1 MFTDTLSPHTFRGI
15 KLLGAKKLLP
25 EASYLAGGTAI
36 ALRLGHRQ
44 SIDLDFFT
52 TKKFH
57 EQILERRLE
66 QTGKF
71 VKDQLDWQ
79 TIMGEFYDVKF
90 SLFYYSY
97 KILDKA
103 DDFYGVKVAGL
114 KDLAPMKL
122 HAIEDR
128 GTKRDFIDLY
138 WLCRHI
144 NLADIFRLYDQKY
157 GNLEERAYIILKA
170 LNYFIDPESDK
181 RPLKMLEP
189 FDWQEIKNFFL
200 EEVKPLAKKWGIGV

>member
-1 MFTDTLSPHTFRGI
+1 MFTDTLSPNTFRGI
-15 KLLGAKKLLP
+15 KFLGQKQLLP
-25 EASYLAGGTAI
+25 EACYLAGGTAI

-52 TKKFH
+52 TKKFN
-57 EQILERRLE
+57 EQITVRELE

-71 VKDQLDWQ
+71 VKDQLAWQ
-79 TIMGEFYDVKF
+79 TIMGEFYGVKF

-97 KILDKA
+97 KVLDQA
-103 DDFYGVKVAGL
+103 DDFYGIKIAGL

-128 GTKRDFIDLY
+128 GTKRDFIDLF

-144 NLADIFRLYDQKY
+144 DLTDIGRLYNQKY
-157 GNLEERAYIILKA
+157 GQFEERKYMIYKA
-170 LNYFIDPESDK
+170 LNYFEDAEKDK
-181 RPLKMLEP
+181 RKLKMLESV
-189 FDWQEIKNFFL
+189 DWEKVKQYFNDQVKILNKN
-200 EEVKPLAKKWGIGV
+200 WGVG